1 MQSFG
6 ALNNGRQRGMP
17 LIRLTR
23 WLALAGALI
32 GLSACTAVSPVTPLA
47 PVAAS
52 QPKTE
57 SLSVAPAAA
66 VAVQQRPSRLY
77 ELARPADAT
86 PPDLPNSPQ
95 APLADRFSLESTPDA
110 VPGSGVFLEFERGGA
125 SWYGPGLHGRRTASG
140 ERYDMHAL
148 TAAHRTLPFGTIVR
162 VRSLVNGREVEVRIT
177 DRGPFVHS
185 RVIDVSRAAAVELD
199 MLGLGFKEVV
209 LLVSA
214 AIPERPL
221 TAAPVSKRGRKARRH
236 APSARRR

>member
-1 MQSFG
+1 
-6 ALNNGRQRGMP
+6 MP

-23 WLALAGALI
+23 WLTLAGALL
-32 GLSACTAVSPVTPLA
+32 GLSACTAMSPVA
-47 PVAAS
+47 PVVAS
-52 QPKTE
+52 QPTTE
-57 SLSVAPAAA
+57 SPSVAPPAAA
-66 VAVQQRPSRLY
+66 ALQPRPSRLY
-77 ELARPADAT
+77 ELARPADSMS
-86 PPDLPNSPQ
+86 PDLPNGPQ
-95 APLADRFSLESTPDA
+95 AALADRFSLESTPDVA
-110 VPGSGVFLEFERGGA
+110 PVKGVFHEFERGGA

-209 LLVSA
+209 LLVSS
-214 AIPERPL
+214 AIAEPSL
-221 TAAPVSKRGRKARRH
+221 TAAPVAKRGRKARRH
-236 APSARRR
+236 AHSGRRR